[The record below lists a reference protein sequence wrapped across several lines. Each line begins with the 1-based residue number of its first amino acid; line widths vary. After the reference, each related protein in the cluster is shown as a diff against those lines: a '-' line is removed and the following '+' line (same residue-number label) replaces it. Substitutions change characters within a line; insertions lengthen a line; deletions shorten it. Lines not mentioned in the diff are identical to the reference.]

1 MKEFKSENLQIEK
14 RLTQATEMKNEISKI
29 LDEERDVYK
38 DSKRLFE
45 EEINTLKSNLTSK
58 VYIFT
63 CEFFRKMS
71 FTALH

>member
-63 CEFFRKMS
+63 YEFF
-71 FTALH
+71 